1 MPAISVETRAW
12 LRTVGRP
19 GPERW
24 VWLVATLGWVVLTAP
39 LWGRLLGWH
48 TLADEHHA
56 AATSPAGMPTDM
68 PMPGASGPSWRYE
81 LGRDLVMWTAMVLAT
96 MLPLVAWN
104 LRQVGL
110 RSPRTRR
117 RIATVEVAAGWIAIW
132 LGTGGVLS
140 AAALMAMR
148 ASLSAYVVAASVA
161 VAVAWQFTAVRRVA
175 VARCHRTF
183 APPLGP
189 TARRACVRFGGM
201 LGSDCVVSCWA
212 GMAVMTAAGHRLA
225 VVLPVAWLSWRDRR
239 RPHDRPGTW
248 VSVAVLGLVGV
259 VAVVVP
265 VVL

>member
-12 LRTVGRP
+12 LRTIGRP

-24 VWLVATLGWVVLTAP
+24 VWLVAALGWVVLTAP
-39 LWGRLLGWH
+39 LWGHLLGWH
-48 TLADEHHA
+48 PSVDEHHTG
-56 AATSPAGMPTDM
+56 ATSPAGMPTDM
-68 PMPGASGPSWRYE
+68 PMTATAGPSWLYE
-81 LGRDLVMWTAMVLAT
+81 LGRHLLMWTAMVLAT

-117 RIATVEVAAGWIAIW
+117 TIATVEVAVGWIAIW
-132 LGTGGVLS
+132 SAAGVVLS
-140 AAALMAMR
+140 AAAIMAMQT
-148 ASLSAYVVAASVA
+148 SFSAYAVGASVA
-161 VAVAWQFTAVRRVA
+161 VAVVWQFTAVRRVA

-189 TARRACVRFGGM
+189 TARRACLRFGGT
-201 LGSDCVVSCWA
+201 LGSDCVLSCWA
-212 GMAVMTAAGHRLA
+212 AMAVMTAAGHQLA

-265 VVL
+265 VVW